1 MLMSDRSQRWRRP
14 ITPDRRPGQGLELV
28 SEGTRLHRNHIY
40 RHRSSSAAFPSF
52 VPATIFLACSSAER
66 PPPSGPASFPPGD
79 MLPVFLVLSI
89 LAFFDG
95 ACAVPRWRPDL
106 RRNAVNVSPLHRRRV
121 LEGNATDAPVTTNS
135 SIATDAPVTTNST
148 IVPVVLASD
157 KQ

>member
-1 MLMSDRSQRWRRP
+1 
-14 ITPDRRPGQGLELV
+14 
-28 SEGTRLHRNHIY
+28 
-40 RHRSSSAAFPSF
+40 
-52 VPATIFLACSSAER
+52 
-66 PPPSGPASFPPGD
+66 

-121 LEGNATDAPVTTNS
+121 LEGIATDAPTTNS

>member
-1 MLMSDRSQRWRRP
+1 MLMSDRSQCWRRP
-14 ITPDRRPGQGLELV
+14 ITPDRRPGQGLESQAENALVQKPHLPSPQLV
-28 SEGTRLHRNHIY
+28 SCLPFFHP
-40 RHRSSSAAFPSF
+40 AA
-52 VPATIFLACSSAER
+52 IFLACSSAER
-66 PPPSGPASFPPGD
+66 PPPPGPASFPPGD